1 MVKYKDAGVDF
12 DAIGKF
18 RKALI
23 SKLNLHGNWKVPIG
37 IGHYAGLI
45 EYGDNYLAL
54 HTDGIGTKTLLA
66 LKYRYFKELGF
77 DLVGMNVNDLL
88 AMNIEPVAMVDYI
101 SSSIFDVDLANDL
114 GTSLDQALTQSK
126 ISIIG
131 GETASIPDIINGIDI
146 AGTVLGIVKK
156 SKLVDGSKIAEG
168 DVILGIESS
177 GFHSNGY
184 SLIRKVLESNLGL
197 DNEILNGEKLWKL
210 LLKGT
215 KIYRDLI
222 LEINEKYEIK
232 GMAHI
237 TGGGFRNILRL
248 KNMLYEFNIDYEIP
262 PLFQEIIKAGN
273 IDYNE
278 AFQTFNMG
286 IGFMLILEAKEARN
300 LSNEYQ
306 NLIKIGEVKRGQ
318 GIVINPHNLRY
329 ESYY

>member
-1 MVKYKDAGVDF
+1 MVRYKDAGVDF

-18 RKALI
+18 RNTLI
-23 SKLNLHGNWKVPIG
+23 SKLNLHGNWKIPIG

-45 EYGDNYLAL
+45 ELGNYYFAL

-88 AMNIEPVAMVDYI
+88 AMNIEPIAMVDYI
-101 SSSIFDVDLANDL
+101 SSSIFDLDLASDL
-114 GTSLDQALTQSK
+114 GESLDQALAQAK

-131 GETASIPDIINGIDI
+131 GETASVPDIVNGIDI
-146 AGTVLGIVKK
+146 AGTVLGIVEKE
-156 SKLVDGSKIAEG
+156 KLVDGSRVSEG
-168 DVILGIESS
+168 DVIIGIESS

-184 SLIRKVLESNLGL
+184 SLIRKILEDNPGL
-197 DNEILNGEKLWKL
+197 DHEIFNGEELWKL
-210 LLKGT
+210 LLRGT
-215 KIYRDLI
+215 RIYRDLI
-222 LEINEKYEIK
+222 LEINEKYKIK

-248 KNMLYEFNIDYEIP
+248 KKMLYKFHINYEIP
-262 PLFQEIIKAGN
+262 TIFHEIIRVGN
-273 IDYNE
+273 IDYQE

-286 IGFMLILEAKEARN
+286 IGFMMILEKEESRKLLHEFN
-300 LSNEYQ
+300 DFIE
-306 NLIKIGEVKRGQ
+306 IGEVKDGN
-318 GIVINPHNLRY
+318 GITIEPYSIKY